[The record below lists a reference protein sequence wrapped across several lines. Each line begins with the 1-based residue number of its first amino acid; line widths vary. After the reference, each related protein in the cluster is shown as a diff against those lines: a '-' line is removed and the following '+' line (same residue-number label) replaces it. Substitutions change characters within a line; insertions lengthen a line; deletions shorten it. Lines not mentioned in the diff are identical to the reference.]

1 MKINILVTFSL
12 LLVFACAVD
21 PPILPPKPV
30 AASTTISVSSSGTIN
45 LNPKA

>member
-1 MKINILVTFSL
+1 MKINIFVTFSL

-30 AASTTISVSSSGTIN
+30 AASTISVSSSGTIN
-45 LNPKA
+45 LNPQA